1 MDRWTALF
9 ADLEAHLDAE
19 SEIDVHSAADELRRA
34 EIARIALWQ
43 RFLGVK
49 GSEVTLVTKGGVRFS
64 GMVREAHPQW
74 VLLTASGRDTIHPMT
89 AITAVT
95 GLGGAVPEE
104 SVYGTSPAQR
114 KAREVSLVRMLRGL
128 GERRAYVTV
137 TAGQATEQ
145 GYLVDVLADS
155 LDLAVRSTPSDTWS
169 VERRQF
175 STVTIPLAP
184 VEAIVVDGV

>member
-74 VLLTASGRDTIHPMT
+74 VLLTASGRT
-89 AITAVT
+89 
-95 GLGGAVPEE
+95 L
-104 SVYGTSPAQR
+104 
-114 KAREVSLVRMLRGL
+114 
-128 GERRAYVTV
+128 
-137 TAGQATEQ
+137 
-145 GYLVDVLADS
+145 
-155 LDLAVRSTPSDTWS
+155 STP
-169 VERRQF
+169 
-175 STVTIPLAP
+175 
-184 VEAIVVDGV
+184 